1 MSATERGG
9 EHVHAEPTIRL
20 TRQDLPTWRFP
31 DPLPSPLPISM
42 GVEIIR
48 AEMQSIRDAQ
58 ERVHYESGVIE
69 CGLTVIEQT
78 LRDML
83 GGRAG

>member
-1 MSATERGG
+1 
-9 EHVHAEPTIRL
+9 
-20 TRQDLPTWRFP
+20 
-31 DPLPSPLPISM
+31 
-42 GVEIIR
+42 
-48 AEMQSIRDAQ
+48 MQSIRDAQ